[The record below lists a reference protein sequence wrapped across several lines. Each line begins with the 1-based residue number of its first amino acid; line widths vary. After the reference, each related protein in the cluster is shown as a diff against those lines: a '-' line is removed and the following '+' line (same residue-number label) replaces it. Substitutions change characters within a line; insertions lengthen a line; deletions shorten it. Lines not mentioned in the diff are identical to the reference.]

1 VNIYVTGEAKLS
13 GGSIANTTLNASN
26 LKLFS
31 SLNAPTDTNGVV
43 VSGGTSTYMSVY
55 APDTVVTVSGTSD
68 FYGSLIGYL
77 VKPSGGSK
85 IHFDQASASVLGT
98 GVALSAWHEVRN

>member
-1 VNIYVTGEAKLS
+1 
-13 GGSIANTTLNASN
+13 
-26 LKLFS
+26 
-31 SLNAPTDTNGVV
+31 
-43 VSGGTSTYMSVY
+43 MSVY

-68 FYGSLIGYL
+68 FYGSLIGYKL
-77 VKPSGGSK
+77 VPSGGSK